1 MEAARMSNSLWV
13 TLVEAEPLTRRHA
26 GEFGIEIKEDEI
38 RAIAGRGLGSID
50 IDDFLIEN
58 LAEIRSTAAKRV
70 AGTRVEYPE
79 AGGSDSDYL
88 NMIDEVADHFYLKD
102 IKVAGIDTQI
112 YEVDA
117 QYSPNNN
124 YQAWTDNVEAGD
136 ETEASFRARM
146 RLARLE
152 GWDVMND
159 VKSDAGAAERL
170 EELVSHLCE
179 FEINRVV
186 PFADRAEILLRE
198 LVELAEAGNIDD
210 VIDKLK
216 TDGRRV
222 IGGEPSENYSAPTP

>member
-1 MEAARMSNSLWV
+1 MSNSLWV

-26 GEFGIEIKEDEI
+26 GEFGIEIKDAEI
-38 RAIAGRGLGSID
+38 RSITGRSLGSVSV
-50 IDDFLIEN
+50 DDFLIDN

-88 NMIDEVADHFYLKD
+88 NMIDAVADNFYLKD
-102 IKVAGIDTQI
+102 IKVAGVDTRL

-117 QYSPNNN
+117 QYSPNFD
-124 YQAWTDNVEAGD
+124 YQAWTDNIEAGD
-136 ETEASFRARM
+136 ETEAFFRARM

-159 VKSDAGAAERL
+159 VKSDAGAAECL

-179 FEINRVV
+179 FEINRAI
-186 PFADRAEILLRE
+186 PFVDRPEILLRE

-210 VIDKLK
+210 VVEKLK
-216 TDGRRV
+216 TEGRRI
-222 IGGEPSENYSAPTP
+222 IGGEPSGDYSAPAP